1 MTGAKPPTER
11 LTEPPKKDPRRKTQQ
26 ALVPP
31 PGRSRAAL
39 AMSASAARSV
49 LTLQTCRDCG
59 RVQYPARDACSSCLS
74 VDLAW
79 RPVSP
84 NGRLIAET
92 TVRTSTEP
100 YFRERTPWRVG
111 TVSLDAGPTVLAYLH
126 GEVEAAPA
134 AVRVLPYL
142 DRSGNAVLMALPMEG
157 SPAMS
162 EDRQLREL
170 TADPKYRRVLVTD
183 GRNPV
188 GRAVARALSD
198 AGASIVFVGIAEAW
212 KGFAERD
219 ELLAIPK
226 VEIMDLDVTDT
237 TSVEALAGEIGGK
250 TDILINTA
258 DHVRAGGVMSRHGVT
273 TARDELEI
281 NVLGLMRLAQ
291 AFGPIMSFRGADQD
305 NSATAFVNILSCY
318 ALANWP
324 TYGGHSISQ
333 AAALSAVQ
341 CLRAELRPGG
351 IRVVSLFT
359 GPVEEPWY
367 QTLPP
372 PKVAP
377 AAVAKALVEALRQG
391 TEDVAVGDIAKD
403 VLARFAENPKV
414 LERELG
420 Q

>member
-1 MTGAKPPTER
+1 MSRTKP
-11 LTEPPKKDPRRKTQQ
+11 LTEPPKKDPRRKTHE

-49 LTLQTCRDCG
+49 LTLQRCRDCG
-59 RVQYPARDACSSCLS
+59 RVQYPARDACGSCLS

-79 RPVSP
+79 VPVP
-84 NGRLIAET
+84 PDGELIAET

-111 TVSLDAGPTVLAYLH
+111 TVSLAAGPTVLAYLH
-126 GEVEAAPA
+126 GEVGTAPA
-134 AVRVLPYL
+134 AVQVFPYL
-142 DRSGNAVLMALPMEG
+142 DRSGNAVLMALPVEG
-157 SPAMS
+157 SPAMN

-170 TADPKYRRVLVTD
+170 TADPKYRRVLITD

-258 DHVRAGGVMSRHGVT
+258 DHVRAGGVMSRNGVT
-273 TARDELEI
+273 TARDELDI

-291 AFGPIMSFRGADQD
+291 AFGPTMSFRGADQD
-305 NSATAFVNILSCY
+305 NSAAAFVNILSCY
-318 ALANWP
+318 ALSNWP
-324 TYGGHSISQ
+324 AYGGHSISQ
-333 AAALSAVQ
+333 AAALSALQ

-351 IRVVSLFT
+351 IRVISLFT
-359 GPVEEPWY
+359 GPVEDPWY

-377 AAVAKALVEALRQG
+377 AAIAAALVQALRQG

-403 VLARFAENPKV
+403 VLQRFAENPKV

>member
-1 MTGAKPPTER
+1 M
-11 LTEPPKKDPRRKTQQ
+11 
-26 ALVPP
+26 
-31 PGRSRAAL
+31 
-39 AMSASAARSV
+39 
-49 LTLQTCRDCG
+49 
-59 RVQYPARDACSSCLS
+59 
-74 VDLAW
+74 
-79 RPVSP
+79 
-84 NGRLIAET
+84 N
-92 TVRTSTEP
+92 
-100 YFRERTPWRVG
+100 
-111 TVSLDAGPTVLAYLH
+111 
-126 GEVEAAPA
+126 
-134 AVRVLPYL
+134 
-142 DRSGNAVLMALPMEG
+142 
-157 SPAMS
+157 

-198 AGASIVFVGIAEAW
+198 AGASIVFVGIADAW

-258 DHVRAGGVMSRHGVT
+258 DHVRAGGVMSRNGVT
-273 TARDELEI
+273 IARDELDI

-291 AFGPIMSFRGADQD
+291 AFGPTMSFRGADQD
-305 NSATAFVNILSCY
+305 NSAAAFVNILSCY
-318 ALANWP
+318 ALSNWP
-324 TYGGHSISQ
+324 AYGGHSISQ
-333 AAALSAVQ
+333 AAALSALQ

-351 IRVVSLFT
+351 IRVISLFT
-359 GPVEEPWY
+359 GPVEDPWY

-377 AAVAKALVEALRQG
+377 AAIAAAVVQALRQG

-403 VLARFAENPKV
+403 VLERFAQNPKV